1 MAHHWGLIE
10 HVYLICGP
18 KQRGGHAFD
27 YNNKHPK
34 HLLFTKGCAKR
45 PRKMYKEQAPE
56 AGCVNRHV

>member
-10 HVYLICGP
+10 HVYLICGL
-18 KQRGGHAFD
+18 KQRGGHVFD

-34 HLLFTKGCAKR
+34 HLVFTKV
-45 PRKMYKEQAPE
+45 YKEQAPE